1 MVAAYNKQHH
11 EVVVGGSG
19 RGVLWD
25 VLMPGLDTV
34 YEWRVELDCGCVS
47 KGREAQ
53 CIWVMSSPGGR
64 IRKFAIMPVSSCGSM
79 WQWKT
84 DLPTCSL

>member
-1 MVAAYNKQHH
+1 MVATYSKQHH
-11 EVVVGGSG
+11 
-19 RGVLWD
+19 D
-25 VLMPGLDTV
+25 MPGLDTV